1 MIRRPPRS
9 TRTDTLFPYTTL
21 FRSPGACASELLGMM
36 SCRVMARIWARPGC
50 LTTACPPR
58 PSGDVPIAAALQHR
72 HGGARIL
79 LRGKLDI
86 LGKTGRGKRLARGAA
101 AEDGRNLVLQLAVD
115 RKSTR
120 LNSS

>member
-9 TRTDTLFPYTTL
+9 TRTDTLCPYTAL
-21 FRSPGACASELLGMM
+21 VRSLGIM

-101 AEDGRNLVLQLAVD
+101 AEED
-115 RKSTR
+115 RKSVG
-120 LNSS
+120 

>member
-1 MIRRPPRS
+1 
-9 TRTDTLFPYTTL
+9 
-21 FRSPGACASELLGMM
+21 MM

-79 LRGKLDI
+79 LPGKLDI
-86 LGKTGRGKRLARGAA
+86 LGKTGRGKPLARGAA
-101 AEDGRNLVLQLAVD
+101 AEDGRNLVLQIAAG
-115 RKSTR
+115 STCTAPLR
-120 LNSS
+120 PRTPPPAPHDGPGP

>member
-1 MIRRPPRS
+1 
-9 TRTDTLFPYTTL
+9 
-21 FRSPGACASELLGMM
+21 MM

-72 HGGARIL
+72 HGGARTL

-101 AEDGRNLVLQLAVD
+101 AEDGRNLVLQLAVG
-115 RKSTR
+115 STCRAR
-120 LNSS
+120 LRRRQIRSAHVCTPVTTAHVGCRLMLDNKI

>member
-1 MIRRPPRS
+1 MPRS
-9 TRTDTLFPYTTL
+9 TLARL
-21 FRSPGACASELLGMM
+21 RSRAPGACASELLGMM

-86 LGKTGRGKRLARGAA
+86 LGKTGHGKRLATGAP
-101 AEDGRNLVLQLAVD
+101 AEDGRKPGE
-115 RKSTR
+115 R
-120 LNSS
+120 NSRGEGKREEERGA